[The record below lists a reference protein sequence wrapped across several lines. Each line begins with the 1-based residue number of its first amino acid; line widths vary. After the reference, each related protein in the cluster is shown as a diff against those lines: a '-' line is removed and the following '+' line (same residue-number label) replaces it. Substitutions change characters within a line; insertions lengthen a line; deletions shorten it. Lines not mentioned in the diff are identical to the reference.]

1 MSKPSTKAK
10 YKYNLK
16 TYKEFRA
23 PLKISEFDEIEKL
36 RGDKSRPEF
45 LRELV
50 SEYKENHG
58 ID

>member
-1 MSKPSTKAK
+1 MSKTSSAVKNR
-10 YKYNLK
+10 YNAK

-23 PLKISEFDEIEKL
+23 MIKIAEFDEIEKL
-36 RGDKSRPEF
+36 RGETSRAQF

-50 SEYKENHG
+50 KTYKQANH

>member
-1 MSKPSTKAK
+1 MSKPATKAK

-16 TYKEFRA
+16 TYREFRA

-50 SEYKENHG
+50 AVYKQSRG
-58 ID
+58 IG